1 MDNLNE
7 IIHIKNCRLTVALD
21 EFLRRSCEYF
31 NSYAQV
37 MHFVDNSCITSDL
50 DVQKIK
56 IKDLIRKNAG
66 IA

>member
-37 MHFVDNSCITSDL
+37 MHILWITSDL